1 MDSKDV
7 LWAMQPKETTLAF
20 KAFNKYL
27 HMLDDPTVRR
37 RSLHRLAKE
46 MGYADKKAL
55 EGWSASNNW
64 VERARYYD
72 SYHAVAIVQREV
84 QDLGAFQA
92 HVVESLTEQLAA
104 LDIIINSMLT
114 AILDDDTYAADAAED
129 TRRKYSPSDIKR
141 VVETIKLKDD
151 LMRRVAKLPTTYLSE
166 GAEETETQMTYV
178 IGGE

>member
-7 LWAMQPKETTLAF
+7 LWAMQPQETPLAF
-20 KAFNKYL
+20 RAFNRYL
-27 HMLDDPTVRR
+27 HMLDDPEAKR

-72 SYHAVAIVQREV
+72 NYHAIAIVQREV

-104 LDIIINSMLT
+104 LDIIINSTLK
-114 AILDDDTYAADAAED
+114 AILDDDTYTEGED
-129 TRRKYSPSDIKR
+129 MKRTYSPSDIKR
-141 VVETIKLKDD
+141 VTETIKLKDD

-166 GAEETETQMTYV
+166 GAEETEEQMTYV

>member
-1 MDSKDV
+1 MDSKDA
-7 LWAMQPKETTLAF
+7 LWAMQPQETSLAF
-20 KAFNKYL
+20 RAFNKYV
-27 HMLDDPTVRR
+27 HMLDDPAVKR

-46 MGYADKKAL
+46 MGYADEKAL
-55 EGWSASNNW
+55 ENWSASNNW

-92 HVVESLTEQLAA
+92 HVVESLTEQLTV
-104 LDIIINSMLT
+104 LDAIINSMLK
-114 AILDDDTYAADAAED
+114 AIVDDDTYTDGEDAK
-129 TRRKYSPSDIKR
+129 RKYSPSDIKR

-166 GAEETETQMTYV
+166 GAEETETQMTY
-178 IGGE
+178 ILGGE

>member
-7 LWAMQPKETTLAF
+7 LWAMQPQETSLAF
-20 KAFNKYL
+20 QAFNKYL

-37 RSLHRLAKE
+37 RSLHRLAVE

-55 EGWSASNNW
+55 ENWSASNNW
-64 VERARYYD
+64 VERARFYD
-72 SYHAVAIVQREV
+72 SYHAIAIVQREV

-104 LDIIINSMLT
+104 LDTIINTMLNDMLHGGDDKVYT
-114 AILDDDTYAADAAED
+114 A
-129 TRRKYSPSDIKR
+129 SDVKR
-141 VVETIKLKDD
+141 ITETVKLKDD

-166 GAEETETQMTYV
+166 GEEEIEQQMTYI